1 MHLTSSAVPG
11 PGIWAAILAAVA
23 FGPAAAGTLCGAT
36 AALAAPA
43 RTDAPAARIAAAR
56 PAEAV
61 QPAGVPEASASPGS
75 AQPGQPVTFDIT
87 CSAGATSAT
96 LFGATLGLPEQIPM
110 DTGARAGQFTATVTL
125 PHGIAPGTYS
135 PSADCDN
142 GQSAPALLTIAA
154 LPSQGA
160 QTGDGTTS
168 TALDGTVT
176 AGGLTLL
183 GLGAVIGGFALRQ
196 RRSARRG

>member
-1 MHLTSSAVPG
+1 MRLISSAVRG
-11 PGIWAAILAAVA
+11 WGIRAVVLAAVA
-23 FGPAAAGTLCGAT
+23 LAAAAAGTSAGAT
-36 AALAAPA
+36 AALAAPVTPA
-43 RTDAPAARIAAAR
+43 APA
-56 PAEAV
+56 V
-61 QPAGVPEASASPGS
+61 PAGPAGPAGSAAVPAASASPDS

-87 CSAGATSAT
+87 CSAGATSAI

-135 PSADCDN
+135 PSVDCDN
-142 GQSAPALLTIAA
+142 GQSAQALLTIAA

-168 TALDGTVT
+168 TATEGTVT

-183 GLGAVIGGFALRQ
+183 GLGLRQ

>member
-1 MHLTSSAVPG
+1 MRLISSAVRG
-11 PGIWAAILAAVA
+11 WGIRAAVLAAVA
-23 FGPAAAGTLCGAT
+23 LAAAAAGTSAGAT
-36 AALAAPA
+36 AALAGSAAVPA
-43 RTDAPAARIAAAR
+43 
-56 PAEAV
+56 
-61 QPAGVPEASASPGS
+61 ASASPDS
-75 AQPGQPVTFDIT
+75 AQPGQPVTFDIS
-87 CSAGATSAT
+87 CSAGATSAI

-135 PSADCDN
+135 PSVDCDN
-142 GQSAPALLTIAA
+142 GQSAQALLTIAA

-168 TALDGTVT
+168 TATEGTIT